1 MLRILLD
8 HCTPATLAEE
18 FTPHQ
23 VTTAQEM
30 GWTRLSNGELLRAA
44 AEKFDVLISTDK
56 GLPHQQNQESL
67 PLSVIVL
74 RAMTNRLDDLRPLA
88 RLALEALEDPN
99 RPTLLVVEEK
109 K

>member
-8 HCTPATLAEE
+8 HCTPATLDEE
-18 FTPHQ
+18 LKPHQ
-23 VTTAQEM
+23 VMTVYQM
-30 GWTRLSNGELLRAA
+30 GWEKLSNGDLLRAA

-56 GLPHQQNQESL
+56 GLPHQQNQETL

-74 RAMTNRLDDLRPLA
+74 RARTNRLDDLRPLA